1 MKAYEA
7 FSSWVR
13 SAIGWP
19 CLSEPRPVLAGPD
32 GGEGLLRREALAEL
46 DHRAADGLAERD
58 TVAAPGLLGLARP
71 CGVAVAASDALVG
84 HPEPQVCACVHWIP
98 HLNAWYT
105 SFAPDSSSPSSSR
118 ERPV

>member
-71 CGVAVAASDALVG
+71 GGIAVVASDALVG
-84 HPEPQVCACVHWIP
+84 HPQPQVGACVHWIP
-98 HLNAWYT
+98 L
-105 SFAPDSSSPSSSR
+105 FQSSSFSPASPSTSSSR
-118 ERPV
+118 DRPV